1 MAYQVKEVVSKRDL
15 KRFVRFPDRLYR
27 ECPQYVP
34 ALHADQVRSLTRVS
48 TLSYCSRKMWLV
60 LDGKEVAGRI
70 CAMVN
75 PRYNERYG
83 TRRAR
88 FGWFDT
94 VDDFE
99 VARLLLGTA
108 EAWAR
113 EQGMDEI
120 HGPLY
125 YNTFG
130 KQGML
135 IEGFDNIPPFNC
147 LYNFPYYNDFVT
159 RLGYGK
165 ECDWLQYRIDAAA
178 PLPDKTYRVA
188 TRVMER
194 YDLRFGSLSSLKK
207 DKSMVRKFFDAY
219 NESFASAVHNYVP
232 LTEEEMEE
240 EARAML
246 PFVSDR
252 AGTLL
257 LDGNGDIAAFGI
269 AFPSLSKALQ
279 KARGRLFPF
288 GWIHLLR
295 ALHDFSTVDLMVNGA
310 TLPWQGK
317 GISAVYYT
325 EMAEK
330 FRKAGMKTAITNPQ
344 IESNSAV
351 NIWNRYEREPF
362 MRRRCYCKKIK

>member
-219 NESFASAVHNYVP
+219 NESFASAVRNYVP

>member
-135 IEGFDNIPPFNC
+135 IEGFDSIPPFNC

-194 YDLRFGSLSSLKK
+194 YDLRFGSLSRLKK

-219 NESFASAVHNYVP
+219 NESFASAVRNYVP

-310 TLPWQGK
+310 TLPWQSK

>member
-1 MAYQVKEVVSKRDL
+1 
-15 KRFVRFPDRLYR
+15 
-27 ECPQYVP
+27 
-34 ALHADQVRSLTRVS
+34 
-48 TLSYCSRKMWLV
+48 
-60 LDGKEVAGRI
+60 
-70 CAMVN
+70 
-75 PRYNERYG
+75 
-83 TRRAR
+83 
-88 FGWFDT
+88 
-94 VDDFE
+94 
-99 VARLLLGTA
+99 
-108 EAWAR
+108 
-113 EQGMDEI
+113 
-120 HGPLY
+120 
-125 YNTFG
+125 
-130 KQGML
+130 
-135 IEGFDNIPPFNC
+135 
-147 LYNFPYYNDFVT
+147 
-159 RLGYGK
+159 
-165 ECDWLQYRIDAAA
+165 
-178 PLPDKTYRVA
+178 
-188 TRVMER
+188 
-194 YDLRFGSLSSLKK
+194 
-207 DKSMVRKFFDAY
+207 
-219 NESFASAVHNYVP
+219 
-232 LTEEEMEE
+232 MEE

-269 AFPSLSKALQ
+269 AFPSISKALQ

>member
-269 AFPSLSKALQ
+269 AFPS
-279 KARGRLFPF
+279 
-288 GWIHLLR
+288 
-295 ALHDFSTVDLMVNGA
+295 
-310 TLPWQGK
+310 
-317 GISAVYYT
+317 ISAAST
-325 EMAEK
+325 SSSGTRSWSANSS
-330 FRKAGMKTAITNPQ
+330 RSTTKASP
-344 IESNSAV
+344 
-351 NIWNRYEREPF
+351 
-362 MRRRCYCKKIK
+362 RR

>member
-99 VARLLLGTA
+99 AARLLLGTA

-232 LTEEEMEE
+232 LTGEEMEE

>member
-34 ALHADQVRSLTRVS
+34 ALHVDQVRSLTRVS

-194 YDLRFGSLSSLKK
+194 YDLRFGSLAHLKK

-232 LTEEEMEE
+232 LTGEEMEE

-252 AGTLL
+252 AGALL

>member
-194 YDLRFGSLSSLKK
+194 YDLRFGSLSRLKK

-219 NESFASAVHNYVP
+219 NESFASAVRNYVP

-344 IESNSAV
+344 IESNSRDSRAAGQHAH
-351 NIWNRYEREPF
+351 
-362 MRRRCYCKKIK
+362 